1 MTFKHKIDIIVTIT
15 STLKE
20 LFMKFEFITPELE
33 MIYLVNEDI
42 ITTSPIIDEEE
53 PEETKPKVT
62 IGPGGDIGL
71 PFDPF
76 SN

>member
-1 MTFKHKIDIIVTIT
+1 
-15 STLKE
+15 
-20 LFMKFEFITPELE
+20 MKFEFITPELE